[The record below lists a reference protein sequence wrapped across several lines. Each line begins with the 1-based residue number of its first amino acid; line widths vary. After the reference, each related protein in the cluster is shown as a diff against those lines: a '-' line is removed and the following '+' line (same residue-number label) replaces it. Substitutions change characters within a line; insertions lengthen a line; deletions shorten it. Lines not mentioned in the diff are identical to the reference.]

1 MTDHGDFGVREGE
14 IAATLPTRFDAGLW
28 FIGRCRTPW
37 TRRDQCPKSGADSAV
52 ECALEID
59 ALWAPGLERI
69 GERAHLWAL
78 YFMDRGPRH
87 VLVQRPRHSGE
98 RRGVFALRSPARPNP
113 IALSLVRLL
122 RVEPARFGATR
133 LVVTGLDC
141 LDGTP
146 LIDLK
151 PDRTL
156 FKPIAPPQKGDFET
170 GQVQMCKKIDD

>member
-1 MTDHGDFGVREGE
+1 MTDHGDFGLRDGE
-14 IAATLPTRFDAGLW
+14 VAAVTPIGFDAGLT

-37 TRRDQCPKSGADSAV
+37 RRRDQCPKSGAGSDV

-59 ALWAPGLERI
+59 APWVAGLERI
-69 GERAHLWAL
+69 GERTLLWAL

-113 IALSLVRLL
+113 IALSRVRLL
-122 RVEPARFGATR
+122 RIEPARFGATA
-133 LVVTGLDC
+133 LIVTGIDC

-146 LIDLK
+146 LIDVK
-151 PDRTL
+151 PWSPAD
-156 FKPIAPPQKGDFET
+156 APD
-170 GQVQMCKKIDD
+170 